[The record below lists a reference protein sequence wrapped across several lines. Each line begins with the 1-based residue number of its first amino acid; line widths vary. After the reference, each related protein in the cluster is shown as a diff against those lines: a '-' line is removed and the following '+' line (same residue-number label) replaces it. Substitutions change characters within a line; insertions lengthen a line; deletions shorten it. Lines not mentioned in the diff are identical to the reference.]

1 MSKSS
6 VVTWG
11 NGLKIQM
18 VDLATMKA
26 NPWNPNRMSDEIF
39 AKEILSIQNNGFVEP
54 IKIRELT
61 DGSYEIVDGE
71 HRWRAATQL
80 GLGFVPCVNLGPIS
94 DAQAKKLTIIA
105 NELRG
110 APEPVRLAAL
120 IKDLNTDITLED
132 LALELPMTRVELDSL
147 VRSATPF
154 DWGAIESGLPD
165 VSTKETAQAALGNGK
180 RFQIGSVKGDIAAT
194 LCDELMAEYNRSA
207 AASSSANPE
216 TVLRHWLE
224 RLKATADATDAL
236 AAAAPQPVKRSRKAA
251 QP

>member
-6 VVTWG
+6 VTWG
-11 NGLKIQM
+11 KGLRMEM
-18 VDLATMKA
+18 VPLAKMKA
-26 NPWNPNRMSDEIF
+26 NPWNPNRMSEEIF
-39 AKEILSIQNNGFVEP
+39 AKELLSIQNNGFVEP
-54 IKIRELT
+54 IKLRELA

-80 GLGFVPCVNLGPIS
+80 GLGEVPCVNLGPIS

-120 IKDLNTDITLED
+120 IKDLNTDISLED

-165 VSTKETAQAALGNGK
+165 VSTVETARAALGNGK
-180 RFQIGSVKGDIAAT
+180 RFQIGNVKGDIAAT
-194 LCDELMAEYNRSA
+194 LCDELMAEFNRSSA
-207 AASSSANPE
+207 ATSSSNPE

-224 RLKATADATDAL
+224 RLKQTADATDVT
-236 AAAAPQPVKRSRKAA
+236 AAAVPQPTKRSRKAA